1 MHAFLFSG
9 LQVFQ
14 SNPGAAPFGFTEQS
28 DGEELRFGP
37 FRFSFIGSDTHLPVS
52 LSATQQRLA
61 LIRNPQLFI
70 AVAFTAIP

>member
-14 SNPGAAPFGFTEQS
+14 ANPGTAPFGFAEQS
-28 DGEELRFGP
+28 DGEELGFGP
-37 FRFSFIGSDTHLPVS
+37 FRLAFIGSDTHLPVS
-52 LSATQQRLA
+52 LSTTQQRLA